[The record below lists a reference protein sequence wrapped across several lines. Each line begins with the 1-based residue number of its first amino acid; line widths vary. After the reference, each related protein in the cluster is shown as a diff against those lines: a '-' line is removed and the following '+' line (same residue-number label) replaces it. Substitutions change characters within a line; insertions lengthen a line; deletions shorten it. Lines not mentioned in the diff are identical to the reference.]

1 MPRSAGL
8 FEIPCAG
15 TGVEKVPSYATRMI
29 LIVQGLSHKPKG
41 LGPGLGQHW
50 AGKNEVRV

>member
-29 LIVQGLSHKPKG
+29 LIVQGLRHNPKG